1 MTVYNKVTLDNEV
14 LIDLSSDTVSSASH
28 IMSGYV
34 GHLNDGTQVT
44 GTGGGSSPTLQTKT
58 VNPTESSQTVVA
70 DSGYDGLS
78 SVSVSAVS
86 SSYVGS
92 QVPTQSA
99 QTIHPSPSDQTIA
112 SGKYLTGT
120 QTIKGILLTNL
131 SANNI
136 VSGVTVKVGDSDDDD
151 SVISV
156 TGSASGGSANL
167 GTKAITANGTYDAED
182 DSLDGYSEVTV
193 NVPGYTLDNLAMRS
207 SISGDIVLPT
217 ATRIAPY
224 TFVNCTGITSFSAPN
239 VVRFTDKQ
247 DSNTNGNG
255 SYIFSGCTSLVSVNM
270 PALIGVGSG
279 GYQFYNC
286 TSLTSIHV
294 PSIPGQHMMEGCTAL
309 QTAVFK
315 NQGAWNGYG
324 LQNCTNLTKLDGK
337 PTKIHTSEFNK
348 ASKLTT
354 IVLRTST
361 VPTLSNINAFANTP
375 FANGGT
381 GGTIYIPKTLYDHLG
396 DGSSSDYKAAS
407 NWSTVN
413 GYGTITWAKIEGSQY
428 ETQYVDGVSIS

>member
-1 MTVYNKVTLDNEV
+1 MTAYNKVTLDNEV

-44 GTGGGSSPTLQTKT
+44 GTGGGAAT
-58 VNPTESSQTVVA
+58 
-70 DSGYDGLS
+70 
-78 SVSVSAVS
+78 
-86 SSYVGS
+86 
-92 QVPTQSA
+92 
-99 QTIHPSPSDQTIA
+99 
-112 SGKYLTGT
+112 
-120 QTIKGILLTNL
+120 
-131 SANNI
+131 
-136 VSGVTVKVGDSDDDD
+136 
-151 SVISV
+151 
-156 TGSASGGSANL
+156 L
-167 GTKAITANGTYDAED
+167 GTKSITSNGTYAATS
-182 DSLDGYSEVTV
+182 DSLDGYSSVTV
-193 NVPGYTLDNLAMRS
+193 NVPGYTLDNLSMRS

-224 TFVNCTGITSFSAPN
+224 TFINCTGITSFSAPN
-239 VVRFTDKQ
+239 VIRFTDMQ

-255 SYIFSGCTSLVSVNM
+255 SYIFSGCTSLASVNM
-270 PALIGVGSG
+270 PALIAIGSG

-286 TSLTSIHV
+286 TSLTSIHI
-294 PSIPGQHMMEGCTAL
+294 PSVPGQHMMDGCTAL

-324 LQNCTNLTKLDGK
+324 LQNCTNLTKLDGM
-337 PTKIHTSEFNK
+337 PTRIHTSEFNK

-354 IVLRTST
+354 IVLRTPT

-413 GYGTITWAKIEGSQY
+413 GYGTITWTKIEGSQY
-428 ETQYVDGVSIS
+428 ETAYADGTPISA